1 MLGARVCNRLA
12 FALLDFVLLILK
24 FCVRR
29 WDVACVVFCMFFFPT
44 QVLLS
49 TSTRREV
56 TSVWG
61 YSEFLPCPKGRRIRI
76 FYRLYLF
83 MFRDRGRE
91 GERKGEKHPCVVASH
106 VPVTQA
112 CALTGNRTGDP
123 LLRSLG
129 LNPLSHTSQ
138 GKYMYFLMKRMS
150 QEGLLFRWHHWLNC
164 ALLPEKYV

>member
-1 MLGARVCNRLA
+1 
-12 FALLDFVLLILK
+12 
-24 FCVRR
+24 
-29 WDVACVVFCMFFFPT
+29 
-44 QVLLS
+44 
-49 TSTRREV
+49 
-56 TSVWG
+56 
-61 YSEFLPCPKGRRIRI
+61 
-76 FYRLYLF
+76 

-150 QEGLLFRWHHWLNC
+150 QEGLLFVVSRTRAENQMETCGVHLDGT
-164 ALLPEKYV
+164 LFLPAQG